1 MVFIFIFFYITY
13 PKIKMIA
20 SWKRNYLKALE
31 CLEQKHQ
38 LHITFLLQKLV
49 VLLIYEVLLNSLYDS
64 DEYLYN

>member
-1 MVFIFIFFYITY
+1 
-13 PKIKMIA
+13 MIA
-20 SWKRNYLKALE
+20 TWKINYLKVLE

-38 LHITFLLQKLV
+38 FDITFLQQKLI

>member
-1 MVFIFIFFYITY
+1 
-13 PKIKMIA
+13 MIA

-31 CLEQKHQ
+31 CLEQKRR
-38 LHITFLLQKLV
+38 LHITFLLQKLA